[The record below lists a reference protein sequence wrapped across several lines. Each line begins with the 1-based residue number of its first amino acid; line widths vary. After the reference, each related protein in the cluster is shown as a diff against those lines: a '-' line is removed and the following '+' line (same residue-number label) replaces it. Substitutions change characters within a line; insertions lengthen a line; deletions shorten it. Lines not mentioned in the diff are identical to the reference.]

1 MQKNKII
8 AGVLTL
14 IIGIGIFLIGFI
26 DNNYNYSVDE
36 VYQVYLDGEKIGV
49 IKDENELYSLINEEQ
64 KSIRDEY
71 NVSQVYPPKGFSIS
85 KYVTYDT
92 QLSTAADIYNLIKEE
107 KDFTVKGYTITV
119 MSEENEDEDAK
130 VLFRIN
136 VLDKSIF
143 EEAINKVIKSFIS
156 EEQYNDYINDKQLEI
171 DETGEKILNIYFQ
184 ENISIKE
191 TYISTQEKIFDDVD
205 ELSKYL
211 LFGENNQEKKYKVK
225 SGDTIE
231 SIAYDNELNVS
242 EFLVANNEYKSE
254 NDLLAIGDEVII
266 SLIDPML
273 TLVYDKYTVEDVT
286 EKYSTITKYDYSKP
300 TSYRLVQ
307 TKGVNGIRRVAST
320 VQVINGDVSQG
331 SVIDQANTYVI
342 REKVDQVIVKGA
354 KNSGIYVD
362 DGTEWAWPTNRP
374 CIITSRFGTRYLFDR
389 TSHDG
394 LDISGTG
401 YGSPIYAIQDGVV
414 MSARY
419 GGWAGNSSGLNI
431 IIQHPNGLWSLYAH
445 LSAINVSVGDQV
457 TRAQRIG
464 SMGNSGLV
472 TGTHLHI
479 GIFTG
484 KPYNGGRAINPE
496 LILNY

>member
-1 MQKNKII
+1 
-8 AGVLTL
+8 
-14 IIGIGIFLIGFI
+14 
-26 DNNYNYSVDE
+26 
-36 VYQVYLDGEKIGV
+36 
-49 IKDENELYSLINEEQ
+49 
-64 KSIRDEY
+64 
-71 NVSQVYPPKGFSIS
+71 
-85 KYVTYDT
+85 
-92 QLSTAADIYNLIKEE
+92 
-107 KDFTVKGYTITV
+107 
-119 MSEENEDEDAK
+119 
-130 VLFRIN
+130 
-136 VLDKSIF
+136 
-143 EEAINKVIKSFIS
+143 
-156 EEQYNDYINDKQLEI
+156 
-171 DETGEKILNIYFQ
+171 
-184 ENISIKE
+184 
-191 TYISTQEKIFDDVD
+191 
-205 ELSKYL
+205 
-211 LFGENNQEKKYKVK
+211 
-225 SGDTIE
+225 
-231 SIAYDNELNVS
+231 
-242 EFLVANNEYKSE
+242 
-254 NDLLAIGDEVII
+254 
-266 SLIDPML
+266 ML

-431 IIQHPNGLWSLYAH
+431 IIQHSNGLWSLYAH